1 MIILR
6 AEVEQIPNPSA
17 PSSPQTLLSGLCASA
32 KSNVAPLRSCRRQGN
47 APPAVKKS
55 PLKKAISKFGVRA
68 QHTVLMRITHA
79 SPSSQKSFLRKYFC
93 EVLLFFHFIMSGEA
107 GKAYHPCYNLWRKQN
122 HAFAQRAPICQP
134 FGFCGK
140 VSRWGLSCCQ
150 SHRRG
155 KPNAEP
161 HHGERWGFLNLTD
174 FLFVSS
180 KRKS

>member
-47 APPAVKKS
+47 APPVVKKS

-93 EVLLFFHFIMSGEA
+93 EFIVAFDFQGRQEKRSVFCYKLRRKESRAFPQRNSICAEALLRKSEPMGAKLLPIPSARKTEH
-107 GKAYHPCYNLWRKQN
+107 KAVGDCW
-122 HAFAQRAPICQP
+122 
-134 FGFCGK
+134 
-140 VSRWGLSCCQ
+140 V
-150 SHRRG
+150 
-155 KPNAEP
+155 
-161 HHGERWGFLNLTD
+161 FLNLTR

-180 KRKS
+180 KRNL